1 MLGHNLDV
9 HLLGNLKPGGLV
21 LSQPRGKSEV
31 DAGAAAAVCSDEY
44 DATDEESLSSLKQ
57 LMSSFAGVVSAAFI
71 S

>member
-9 HLLGNLKPGGLV
+9 HLLGSFKPGGLV

-31 DAGAAAAVCSDEY
+31 DAGAAAAVRPDEY
-44 DATDEESLSSLKQ
+44 DATDEESLSPLKLLISLYV
-57 LMSSFAGVVSAAFI
+57 GVVSAAFI